1 MEWKIMKW
9 KDSDGNIYFDNR
21 RLDLIFGFEEF
32 ELVE

>member
-1 MEWKIMKW
+1 MKW

-21 RLDLIFGFEEF
+21 RLDLMFGFEDF